1 MSLHGEYIGLFW
13 NLAIFNDFYENVWGC
28 KYTFHIENAC
38 GLTLDSFF
46 YNISKQNNNIDWK
59 MSKTRKQFK
68 KIQNS
73 DWINSTNHEMKQVQH
88 LKTIISKIWLTKFH
102 TAWMIVYSQWDGA
115 SVAYQPPCD
124 SNHLIHV
131 WYLQWLCY
139 RQTRHLSIDNKW
151 SALGVLGAAQPSLHH
166 QRWNQLRLA
175 GEIYCILPSH
185 SMQINDNRV
194 IKLVFE
200 KCGKCKLCLEV
211 NVVQLSN
218 VPSTV
223 NVSMRDINARD
234 NYVDM
239 K

>member
-1 MSLHGEYIGLFW
+1 MEC
-13 NLAIFNDFYENVWGC
+13 AGC
-28 KYTFHIENAC
+28 VRCCSTESPPPKMEPTSVEM
-38 GLTLDSFF
+38 LDSALVVQTQRNTVGDFSRNLKF
-46 YNISKQNNNIDWK
+46 ITRLEHQISIPK
-59 MSKTRKQFK
+59 
-68 KIQNS
+68 
-73 DWINSTNHEMKQVQH
+73 
-88 LKTIISKIWLTKFH
+88 
-102 TAWMIVYSQWDGA
+102 
-115 SVAYQPPCD
+115 
-124 SNHLIHV
+124 
-131 WYLQWLCY
+131 
-139 RQTRHLSIDNKW
+139 
-151 SALGVLGAAQPSLHH
+151 
-166 QRWNQLRLA
+166 LA

-239 K
+239 N